1 LLKRLHT
8 NKTELLMVLDRP
20 EIPLQTNGSENDIRC
35 QVTRRKVSAGTRSKA
50 GRDCRDT
57 FLGLA
62 KTCSKQG
69 VAFWHYLG
77 SRLGVPGQP
86 LIPRCRN
93 SSAAAVNPLK
103 PRSARAFAPVTLL
116 RNTGKTPGDALS
128 SDVGGGMT
136 TAPPQSESELSH
148 ASGEC
153 GADELC
159 RFPVMDFSDSPSVC
173 RPHPTSIR

>member
-1 LLKRLHT
+1 
-8 NKTELLMVLDRP
+8 M
-20 EIPLQTNGSENDIRC
+20 
-35 QVTRRKVSAGTRSKA
+35 A
-50 GRDCRDT
+50 
-57 FLGLA
+57 
-62 KTCSKQG
+62 G
-69 VAFWHYLG
+69 VAASDSVEIGFDT
-77 SRLGVPGQP
+77 Q
-86 LIPRCRN
+86 I
-93 SSAAAVNPLK
+93 SASNQ
-103 PRSARAFAPVTLL
+103 TLTL
-116 RNTGKTPGDALS
+116 HPRNTGKTPGDALS